1 MMDVSKESLYVI
13 IFNIVNSLFFLYKS
27 FSFFK
32 KCFSRKISDFI
43 FSYLGRV
50 RKSHKMTMEPW
61 GESKGIPEGRNKEK
75 ALIHKSEEHYSQSFL
90 WRYWPILGGQKS

>member
-1 MMDVSKESLYVI
+1 MRKNARQKGYVFTKLASPI
-13 IFNIVNSLFFLYKS
+13 DS
-27 FSFFK
+27 
-32 KCFSRKISDFI
+32 FI